1 MSWRHKSGCRFV
13 CTIHQCRS
21 AGFPDDTLLVAFCR
35 ILWKRNVIKLH
46 RWGVFILTAMYNK
59 GEDCS
64 QSIRY
69 KQAMMSLF
77 KQLEEGEQR

>member
-1 MSWRHKSGCRFV
+1 MTCCSWLDITETSV
-13 CTIHQCRS
+13 T
-21 AGFPDDTLLVAFCR
+21 FCR

-59 GEDCS
+59 GEDCT

-77 KQLEEGEQR
+77 KQLEEGQQR